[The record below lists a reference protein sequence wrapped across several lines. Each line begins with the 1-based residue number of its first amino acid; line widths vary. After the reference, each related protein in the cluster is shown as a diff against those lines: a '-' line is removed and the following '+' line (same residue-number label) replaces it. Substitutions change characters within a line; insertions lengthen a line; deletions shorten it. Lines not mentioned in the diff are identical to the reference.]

1 MEVGVAEA
9 PFQSALFNAKV
20 PDSEEKML
28 EIENLI
34 SKVRPQPCLGEK

>member
-9 PFQSALFNAKV
+9 PFQSAIFTSKL
-20 PDSEEKML
+20 PDNEERMID
-28 EIENLI
+28 IENLI